1 MADNSILS
9 DDEYRA
15 YLDALARKYVRVY
28 RLGRHH
34 MEGWGYLHHE
44 IESAIS
50 LTRLLTVTAERED
63 DKRLLSALGD
73 ALQHAYLNWLVR
85 SLDDSGVLRAIDEDP
100 VTVFANL
107 RPSVIPA
114 EDRALLH
121 DAGIRDADAEITLT
135 IQYSRRHLTTS
146 HQNVSPTEAVRQVP
160 EQVERAG
167 KELSRMAEVDDTSEN
182 PSATRRKRKIL
193 NGTGKILSGS
203 IVGAGNLL
211 LGLGGLAAPN
221 PGVGFAIIGSCAL
234 AVGSICQGMGDLRDE

>member
-1 MADNSILS
+1 MTDDSILS
-9 DDEYRA
+9 DEEYRA
-15 YLDALARKYVRVY
+15 YLDALARKYVRLY

-34 MEGWGYLHHE
+34 LEDWGHLHYE
-44 IESAIS
+44 IERTIS
-50 LTRLLTVTAERED
+50 LARLVAVTAERED

-73 ALQHAYLNWLVR
+73 GLQHAYLNWLVH

-100 VTVFANL
+100 ATVFGNL

-135 IQYSRRHLTTS
+135 IQYSRRHLATLR
-146 HQNVSPTEAVRQVP
+146 QNVSPSEAVRQVP

-167 KELSRMAEVDDTSEN
+167 KELSGMAEVDDKTEQ

-193 NGTGKILSGS
+193 NGTGKILTGS
-203 IVGAGNLL
+203 IAGAGNLL

-221 PGVGFAIIGSCAL
+221 PGVGFAVIGSCAL
-234 AVGSICQGMGDLRDE
+234 AVGSICQGMGDLRGE

>member
-1 MADNSILS
+1 VADDSILS

-15 YLDALARKYVRVY
+15 YLDALARKYVRLY

-34 MEGWGYLHHE
+34 PEGWAHLHYE

-50 LTRLLTVTAERED
+50 LARLVAVTAERED

-73 ALQHAYLNWLVR
+73 GLQHAYLGWLVR

-100 VTVFANL
+100 ATIFGNL

-135 IQYSRRHLTTS
+135 IQYSRRHLATPRP
-146 HQNVSPTEAVRQVP
+146 NVSPTEAVRQAP

-167 KELSRMAEVDDTSEN
+167 KELSRIADVDETSEK

-193 NGTGKILSGS
+193 NATGKILTGS
-203 IVGAGNLL
+203 IAGAGNLL
-211 LGLGGLAAPN
+211 LGLGSLAAPN
-221 PGVGFAIIGSCAL
+221 PGVGFAVIGSCAL
-234 AVGSICQGMGDLRDE
+234 AVGSICQGMGDMRDE